1 MVRNSTEQITENHE
15 VEHVLYF
22 DTQCSG
28 YPVFP
33 PRVSAWERHFA
44 CLSLA
49 SDQHSS
55 ILTLI
60 KYLGSYGEKYFIVS
74 IFKTLKTMIFP
85 INKATEVTLYVL
97 LQCAINQ

>member
-33 PRVSAWERHFA
+33 SRVSAWKRHFA
-44 CLSLA
+44 CLPLA

-60 KYLGSYGEKYFIVS
+60 KYLRSWRE
-74 IFKTLKTMIFP
+74 IFYCFDFQ
-85 INKATEVTLYVL
+85 NS
-97 LQCAINQ
+97 QNNDFSHQ